1 MTFTPTLL
9 LILDGYGLAPAS
21 AGNAVSL
28 AKTPCLDRLIGLPEA
43 SRPGVARLE
52 ASGRAVGLPAGY
64 MGNSEV
70 GHLNIG
76 AGRVV
81 YQDMTRIDLAVE
93 SGELAANPALAGV
106 LAAVGQSKGRLH
118 LLGLLS
124 DGGVHSHIRHLKA
137 LVDISLRAGVPV
149 LLDLFTDGRDTPPT
163 SGAGLVADLRR
174 AMADAENNAGVSA
187 RIGTL
192 CGRYYAM
199 DRDKRWERVNIAWD
213 LLTRGVGQRETD
225 PEAALAAAYAA
236 GETDE
241 FLKPRLFG
249 APDDIRVRDG
259 DGLFFFNFRADR
271 ARELASAFHCA
282 DFSGFDRG
290 ARPRVAGMAAMTS
303 YDAGLDLPVAFARDN
318 LEDTLGETAS
328 RLGMRQLRIAETEK
342 YAHVTYFFNGGRE
355 DPFPGEDRILVDSPR
370 DVPTYDLKPE
380 MSVAQV
386 TERLLA
392 AWRDG
397 AEGRPYDL
405 IVCNFANPDMVGHT
419 GDIQAAIRALEAV
432 DACVERIEKAVL
444 ASGGRLVLTADHG
457 NSEEMLDADGRPQTA
472 HTCNPVPFLV
482 REGSAS
488 GDDGTGER
496 PARLRQGGKL
506 GDIAPTLLGLWGIT
520 PPAAMTGRNLA
531 E

>member
-1 MTFTPTLL
+1 
-9 LILDGYGLAPAS
+9 
-21 AGNAVSL
+21 
-28 AKTPCLDRLIGLPEA
+28 
-43 SRPGVARLE
+43 
-52 ASGRAVGLPAGY
+52 
-64 MGNSEV
+64 
-70 GHLNIG
+70 
-76 AGRVV
+76 
-81 YQDMTRIDLAVE
+81 
-93 SGELAANPALAGV
+93 
-106 LAAVGQSKGRLH
+106 
-118 LLGLLS
+118 
-124 DGGVHSHIRHLKA
+124 
-137 LVDISLRAGVPV
+137 
-149 LLDLFTDGRDTPPT
+149 
-163 SGAGLVADLRR
+163 
-174 AMADAENNAGVSA
+174 
-187 RIGTL
+187 
-192 CGRYYAM
+192 
-199 DRDKRWERVNIAWD
+199 
-213 LLTRGVGQRETD
+213 
-225 PEAALAAAYAA
+225 
-236 GETDE
+236 
-241 FLKPRLFG
+241 
-249 APDDIRVRDG
+249 
-259 DGLFFFNFRADR
+259 
-271 ARELASAFHCA
+271 
-282 DFSGFDRG
+282 
-290 ARPRVAGMAAMTS
+290 
-303 YDAGLDLPVAFARDN
+303 
-318 LEDTLGETAS
+318 
-328 RLGMRQLRIAETEK
+328 MRQLRIAETEK

>member
-28 AKTPCLDRLIGLPEA
+28 AKTP
-43 SRPGVARLE
+43 
-52 ASGRAVGLPAGY
+52 GY

-93 SGELAANPALAGV
+93 NGELAANPALAGV

-137 LVDISLRAGVPV
+137 LVDIALRVGVPV

-163 SGAGLVADLRR
+163 SGAGFVADLRR
-174 AMADAENNAGVSA
+174 AMAAAENNAGVSA

-225 PEAALAAAYAA
+225 PETALAAAYAA

-380 MSVAQV
+380 MSGAPACG
-386 TERLLA
+386 LA
-392 AWRDG
+392 RRGGG
-397 AEGRPYDL
+397 ASLRSDRMQFRQSRHGRAYRRHSGR
-405 IVCNFANPDMVGHT
+405 NPCAGS
-419 GDIQAAIRALEAV
+419 R
-432 DACVERIEKAVL
+432 
-444 ASGGRLVLTADHG
+444 GRL
-457 NSEEMLDADGRPQTA
+457 
-472 HTCNPVPFLV
+472 C
-482 REGSAS
+482 
-488 GDDGTGER
+488 GTH
-496 PARLRQGGKL
+496 
-506 GDIAPTLLGLWGIT
+506 
-520 PPAAMTGRNLA
+520 
-531 E
+531 